1 MINKKPFEEVLNKL
15 KSDGKYRVFND
26 IVRERGNFPNAIWY
40 SKYAIKNIV
49 NWCSNDYL
57 GMGQN
62 KVVIDAMHTA
72 LDQTGSGS
80 GGTRNI
86 GGTSHYHV
94 ALEQQLSQLHKKQ
107 SALMFTSA
115 YVCLLYTSP
124 SPRDRG

>member
-1 MINKKPFEEVLNKL
+1 MINKKPFQDVIDTL
-15 KSDGKYRVFND
+15 KSSGKYRVFND

-86 GGTSHYHV
+86 GGSSLYHV
-94 ALEQQLSQLHKKQ
+94 ALEEQLSQVH
-107 SALMFTSA
+107 
-115 YVCLLYTSP
+115 
-124 SPRDRG
+124 